1 MGTTV
6 FVTREELAQG
16 ISLPS
21 GTRHKVVVRDRVVA
35 LRLSGMLFDTNK
47 CFLLPASL
55 PHLKRNLSKVYKT
68 RADNELLIV
77 GHTDTS
83 GESDYNDVLSL
94 ERANAV
100 KAYLEDDVETWLA
113 QYKGSVAVKKRWGD
127 AEDRLMFGS
136 VPAGRTEEVDP
147 VRDFQSSRGLA
158 VDGIIGPV
166 TRRRLI
172 EEYMEV
178 DSVTKP
184 ASMKTTVHGCGEL
197 FPLDPTGLTL
207 DNAPAD
213 GQHDA
218 LDRRVE
224 LFFFHGPIEPAPP
237 GKNSKA
243 GSTEYPEWR
252 KAAKIVFEQ
261 TLGPLPVLRVK
272 FEFDGK
278 VAANAKYELRV
289 DGHLLAITST
299 ADDGLID
306 QVIPE
311 RSKVAEIYFPDKDI
325 TRALELVKTTEFP
338 AVTDVRGVQ
347 VRLAQ
352 LGFFPGP
359 ATGSMNE
366 STELALRKFK
376 VSRGLPDDAGLDS
389 ATQDELTL
397 AYGS

>member
-1 MGTTV
+1 MGNTV
-6 FVTREELAQG
+6 FVTHEEFAEG
-16 ISLPS
+16 ILLPADAHH
-21 GTRHKVVVRDRVVA
+21 TVVVRTRVVA

-55 PHLKRNLSKVYKT
+55 PHLKKNLGKVYKT
-68 RADNELLIV
+68 RADNELLII

-100 KAYLEDDVETWLA
+100 KAYLEDDVDHWLD
-113 QYKGSVAVKKRWGD
+113 QYKDNIAVKKRWGD
-127 AEDRLMFGS
+127 AEDRLMLGS
-136 VPAGRTEEVDP
+136 VPAGRTEEADP
-147 VRDFQSSRGLA
+147 VRDFQASRSLA

-178 DSVTKP
+178 DTVTKP
-184 ASMKTTVHGCGEL
+184 AAMKTTVHGCGEL

-207 DNAPAD
+207 DSAPAD
-213 GQHDA
+213 AQHDA

-224 LFFFHGPIEPAPP
+224 LFFFHGAINPPPP
-237 GKNSKA
+237 GALSKA
-243 GSTEYPEWR
+243 GSKEYPEWR

-261 TLGPLPVLRVK
+261 TIGPLPVLRVK

-278 VAANAKYELRV
+278 LAANEKYELRV
-289 DGHLLAITST
+289 DGHLLAVTST
-299 ADDGLID
+299 ADDGLVD
-306 QVIPE
+306 QVIPAGS
-311 RSKVAEIYFPDKDI
+311 RVAEIFFPDKGV
-325 TRALELVKTTEFP
+325 TRALELVKTSDFP
-338 AVTDVRGVQ
+338 AVTDVLGVQ

-376 VSRGLPDDAGLDS
+376 VSRGLPDDAVLDT
-389 ATQDELTL
+389 ATQNELTL